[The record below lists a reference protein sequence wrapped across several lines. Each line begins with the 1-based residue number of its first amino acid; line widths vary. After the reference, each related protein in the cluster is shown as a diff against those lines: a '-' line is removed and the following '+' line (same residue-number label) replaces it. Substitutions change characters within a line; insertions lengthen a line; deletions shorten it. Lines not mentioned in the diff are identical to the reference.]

1 MDVLVLLSILA
12 VGAALGYALRS
23 NARALAMDRAA
34 ARYAIFSLLFVMGAK
49 LARGSEHFAHDL
61 SRLVWAAASALLL
74 VLVFAGV
81 FLVFR
86 AVRGPGGAQSAEQES
101 AGTAG
106 HELGAMA
113 ANAFWIA
120 LGFALALLLP
130 ARLFEA
136 VPAESAAGW
145 ILRFLLL
152 AIGFDLGAELPKL
165 RLRDLPPA
173 LLLTPFFNIAL
184 SLVCGALYSRVQGV
198 PLRQGLL
205 LYAGL
210 GWYSLS
216 SVLIAQQGLGLLSL
230 LAFVH
235 NVTRELLAILTAPL
249 AARISPYLPIY
260 LGGATAM
267 DVTLPF
273 VQRYS
278 GRGYTLVSFYSG
290 VVCSFAVMP
299 LVRALLPG

>member
-1 MDVLVLLSILA
+1 MDLLLLFSALA
-12 VGAALGYALRS
+12 LGAVAGYALRQ
-23 NARALAMDRAA
+23 NARAVALDRAA
-34 ARYAIFSLLFVMGAK
+34 ARYAVFSLLFVMGTK
-49 LARGSEHFAHDL
+49 LARGREHFAKDL
-61 SRLVWAAASALLL
+61 SLLASAVASALLL
-74 VLVFAGV
+74 VLVFAGA
-81 FLVFR
+81 FLLFK
-86 AVRGPGGAQSAEQES
+86 AVRGGPGTRETAPGSDGA
-101 AGTAG
+101 AG

-113 ANAFWIA
+113 SNALWIA
-120 LGFALALLLP
+120 LGFALYLLLP
-130 ARLFEA
+130 TRLFEA
-136 VPAESAAGW
+136 VPVEAIADW

-173 LLLTPFFNIAL
+173 LLLTPFLNIAL
-184 SLVCGALYSRVQGV
+184 SLACGALYSRLQGM

-235 NVTRELLAILTAPL
+235 NVTRELLSILTAPV

-260 LGGATAM
+260 LGGATSM

-278 GRGYTLVSFYSG
+278 GRTYTLVSFYSG
-290 VVCSFAVMP
+290 VVCSFAVIP
-299 LVRALLPG
+299 LVRMLL